1 MLFYN
6 SPHHLIVHR
15 PETYNLQRSLTLD
28 DYLQLQLLL
37 QHEQEQRKQRDAWQ
51 QEQLR
56 LQHAM
61 ANLKALKE
69 NYRRQRAMQI
79 QQCIERY
86 REQEARIQA
95 QEDFY
100 RQCLAAAI
108 EQRRADEVY
117 ERYQRSQQPQ
127 RRDSYEDYR
136 EQQLA
141 SVLKLLF
148 NQTDRDEEDDNDEV
162 MEDAQAKNEE
172 EEDQEVQTL
181 WDYITREQPHEQDE
195 EMQESNEE
203 EEEEDEEEEESES
216 EQQEEVSRSPPRP
229 AALPSSSDHH
239 PDAYTPLFSRNDARS
254 KEAVPVRQQASAT
267 PPLQSHVLNLKDLLD
282 QLVSYDEQPQ
292 QQQAGFGKAQ
302 PIYDANESGA
312 QESATTQPPPPNT
325 MTNLARELKSQSLGS
340 TQQQKREQQPPQQP
354 KQVSKDAPQSKH
366 SNRIFDAD
374 EPAAQPSPTT
384 QPPPA
389 DTTARLHKE
398 ASQPQSNKPLFSL
411 DESAAAP
418 SSTAQPAPKHTT
430 QNVLGDQANDNVFA
444 PQDIITEAEPTP
456 LKETT
461 PAFPKQEQKQ
471 EQEQKQQ
478 RDKSSSRLPSTVSIK
493 LDGISKELK
502 SIRSRE
508 DEVLQTPLDFKE
520 KNDTMILPA
529 TTPNNRRF
537 LGYEDEIMRAMLKL
551 DTVESDGDEGIRNA
565 RRALVKEA
573 EGMLERLDEHKQR
586 EWERARRPQT
596 TQANKKNRKRKHK
609 QQHHHHK
616 QPVPQVA

>member
-6 SPHHLIVHR
+6 SPHHLVVHR
-15 PETYNLQRSLTLD
+15 PETYNLQRSMTLD

-108 EQRRADEVY
+108 EQRRAEEVY
-117 ERYQRSQQPQ
+117 ERYQRSQKPQ

-148 NQTDRDEEDDNDEV
+148 NQTDNEDDNDEV
-162 MEDAQAKNEE
+162 MQDTQAKNE

-181 WDYITREQPHEQDE
+181 WDYITREQSHEQEDE
-195 EMQESNEE
+195 EMQDSN
-203 EEEEDEEEEESES
+203 EEEDEEEQEEESES
-216 EQQEEVSRSPPRP
+216 EQQEETSRSPPRL

-239 PDAYTPLFSRNDARS
+239 PEAYTPLFSRNDARS

-267 PPLQSHVLNLKDLLD
+267 PPLQNHVLNLKDLLD
-282 QLVSYDEQPQ
+282 QLVSHDEEPQ
-292 QQQAGFGKAQ
+292 QQQHQAGFGKPQ
-302 PIYDANESGA
+302 PIFDANESGA
-312 QESATTQPPPPNT
+312 QDSATAQQPPPNT

-340 TQQQKREQQPPQQP
+340 TQEQEKQQKREQPSQPP
-354 KQVSKDAPQSKH
+354 KQFSKDAPQSKH
-366 SNRIFDAD
+366 NTRIFDAD
-374 EPAAQPSPTT
+374 EPAAQPSAIT

-389 DTTARLHKE
+389 NTTAHMHKE
-398 ASQPQSNKPLFSL
+398 ASQPQSTKPLFDL
-411 DESAAAP
+411 DEAAAAR
-418 SSTAQPAPKHTT
+418 SSTAQPPPEHTT
-430 QNVLGDQANDNVFA
+430 QNVLGDQADDNLYA
-444 PQDIITEAEPTP
+444 PQDIRTEAEPTP
-456 LKETT
+456 LKEKT
-461 PAFPKQEQKQ
+461 PAFPQQEQGQAQRQ
-471 EQEQKQQ
+471 EKP
-478 RDKSSSRLPSTVSIK
+478 SSRLPGTVSIK

-508 DEVLQTPLDFKE
+508 DEVLQAPLDFKE
-520 KNDTMILPA
+520 KNDTLILPA
-529 TTPNNRRF
+529 TTPNNRHF
-537 LGYEDEIMRAMLKL
+537 LGYEDEIMRVMLKL
-551 DTVESDGDEGIRNA
+551 DTIESDGDEGIRNA

-586 EWERARRPQT
+586 EWERARRPQPSGP
-596 TQANKKNRKRKHK
+596 NKKNRKRKHK
-609 QQHHHHK
+609 QQHHYK
-616 QPVPQVA
+616 QPILQVS